1 MNNYYNPYELYHHGI
16 KGQKWGVRRF
26 QNVDGSLTKAG
37 QLRYET
43 KDARK
48 EYGKAF
54 DRAYTSRYSQLGI
67 TKAGRENRAEAYNE
81 LNKATNNYL
90 NKRAQYRIEKKRE
103 KGASEEKLARMQ
115 ERADYDA
122 KKRAGRERIAKAA
135 NDAYAQESTGRHIIT
150 SLLAGAG
157 SKSTIAALEASG
169 MSHKGSVAVS
179 LLLGHYGSES
189 IAMYR
194 SDKQVR
200 DEYRKSKNG

>member
-1 MNNYYNPYELYHHGI
+1 MYYNSYELYHHGI

-26 QNVDGSLTKAG
+26 QNADGSLTKAG
-37 QLRYET
+37 ELRYET
-43 KDARK
+43 KSARK
-48 EYGKAF
+48 EYSKAF
-54 DRAYTSRYSQLGI
+54 DRAYTSQFGNLGI
-67 TKAGRENRAEAYNE
+67 TKAGRERRAEDFNN
-81 LNKATNNYL
+81 LNKATNKYL
-90 NKRAQYRIEKKRE
+90 NTKAQYKIEKKRE
-103 KGASEEKLARMQ
+103 KGASEEKLAKMQ

-135 NDAYAQESTGRHIIT
+135 NDAYANESTARHLVT
-150 SLLAGAG
+150 TFFAGAG

-169 MSHKGSVAVS
+169 MSHKGAVATS

-200 DEYRKSKNG
+200 NEYREKKNNS